1 MTLIS
6 FLWELIRVWI
16 VVGRTTCRSADGRFR
31 RFGFLGGKLLAGVLA
46 ASALGGCGGGSA
58 GEGLPDGFDAGR
70 AWSLVEE
77 QVAVGQRPAGSPQL
91 QRLATKLR
99 RRLPSGRFEPLPG
112 EPGLRNV
119 VGTLPGRK
127 PGIVLGAH
135 YDTLA
140 KPRGFVGANNGAAGS
155 AIVIEAARA
164 LARMHAG
171 PGARQVR
178 FVLFDGEEPA
188 KVKPEETADFYHEG
202 LRGSRAYVAANPGR
216 TGEMILLDYVG
227 NKGLHLPRE
236 GTSTEWLWRQL
247 VGAARTVGA
256 ERVFS
261 EEAGTPI
268 EDDHTPFLRAGV
280 PAVDLIDWR
289 YPGHSLA
296 DGLDKLSPQSLD
308 AVGETVVQLVSEL
321 REE

>member
-1 MTLIS
+1 VKIAA
-6 FLWELIRVWI
+6 LWCLFALWSI
-16 VVGRTTCRSADGRFR
+16 
-31 RFGFLGGKLLAGVLA
+31 LGAG
-46 ASALGGCGGGSA
+46 ALGGCGGGSP
-58 GEGLPDGFDAGR
+58 GETPPSRFDADR
-70 AWSLVEE
+70 AWRLVEG

-91 QRLATKLR
+91 QRLAAKLR
-99 RRLPSGRFEPLPG
+99 PLLPDGRFEPLPR

-119 VGTLPGRK
+119 VGTLPGTK

-140 KPRGFVGANNGAAGS
+140 RPRGFVGANNGAAGS

-171 PGARQVR
+171 PDAREVR

-227 NKGLHLPRE
+227 NKGLRLPRE

-268 EDDHTPFLRAGV
+268 EDDHTPFLRTGV
-280 PAVDLIDWR
+280 PAVDLIDWS

-296 DGLDKLSPQSLD
+296 DGLDKLSAQSLD

-321 REE
+321 REEPDQ